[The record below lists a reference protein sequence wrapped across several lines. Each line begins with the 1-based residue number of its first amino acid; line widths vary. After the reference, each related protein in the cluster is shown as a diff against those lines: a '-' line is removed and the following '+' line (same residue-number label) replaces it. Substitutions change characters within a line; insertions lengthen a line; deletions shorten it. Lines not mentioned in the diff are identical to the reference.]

1 MQNTQ
6 PQHAPLWQ
14 RYLTTKAQSSA
25 KYARDIAAE
34 MGISEAELTEARLG
48 YDAVRL
54 QNDVRAILTAL
65 EAVGET
71 KCICRNE
78 YAVHEQVGE
87 FTHQHLSGH
96 AGLVLNPRALDLRLF
111 LSQWASAF
119 RLNDNGRQ
127 SIQFFDPHGDALL
140 KVYTTENTDMAAWDA
155 LIVAQTQQSPA
166 PLAIRP
172 ADPLKFADSA
182 DGEALENE
190 WRAMTDVHQFFGLLR
205 KYNLSR
211 QQAFRLVSDD
221 LACRID
227 NQTLP
232 GLLEPIRQDGNEI
245 MIFVG
250 TRGCVQIFTGALEK
264 VAPMRGWLNIFNTA
278 FTLHLREESVDEI
291 WVTRKPTSDGH
302 VTSVELFAKDGTQIA
317 QLFGQRSEGHPEQ
330 TQWRAQVDRLTT
342 EGLIA

>member
-54 QNDVRAILTAL
+54 QNDARAILTAL

-155 LIVAQTQQSPA
+155 LIVAQTQQSPD

-190 WRAMTDVHQFFGLLR
+190 WRAMTDVHQFFGLLKR
-205 KYNLSR
+205 HNLSR
-211 QQAFRLVSDD
+211 QQAFRLVGDD
-221 LACRID
+221 LACQVE
-227 NQTLP
+227 NNALAL
-232 GLLEPIRQDGNEI
+232 LLETARQHGNEI

-250 TRGCVQIFTGALEK
+250 NRGCVQIFTGAVEK
-264 VAPMRGWLNIFNTA
+264 VVPMKGWLNIFNPT
-278 FTLHLREESVDEI
+278 FTLHLLEETIAES
-291 WVTRKPTSDGH
+291 WVTRKPTADGH
-302 VTSVELFAKDGTQIA
+302 VTSLELFAADGTQIA
-317 QLFGQRSEGHPEQ
+317 QLYGQRTEGEPEQ
-330 TQWRAQVDRLTT
+330 SQWRSQIDALTPK
-342 EGLIA
+342 GLAA